1 MDKIYVKGIMTFPP
15 HANAP
20 DFVKGTAIITL
31 EDLTAFFHQQ
41 KEHHTE
47 YGGKAQLKCQILEG
61 DKGLYFTVDTWKA
74 KPVDTYESAPE
85 APELGEEDDIGF

>member
-74 KPVDTYESAPE
+74 EGQSQSQSPE
-85 APELGEEDDIGF
+85 EPELGEEDDIGF

>member
-1 MDKIYVKGIMTFPP
+1 MEKIYVKGIMTFPP

-31 EDLTAFFHQQ
+31 EDLSAFFHQQ

-47 YGGKAQLKCQILEG
+47 YNGKAQLKCQILEG
-61 DKGLYFTVDTWKA
+61 DKGLYLTVDTWKA
-74 KPVDTYESAPE
+74 SEPRGDE
-85 APELGEEDDIGF
+85 PELGDDDDPEQDLPS